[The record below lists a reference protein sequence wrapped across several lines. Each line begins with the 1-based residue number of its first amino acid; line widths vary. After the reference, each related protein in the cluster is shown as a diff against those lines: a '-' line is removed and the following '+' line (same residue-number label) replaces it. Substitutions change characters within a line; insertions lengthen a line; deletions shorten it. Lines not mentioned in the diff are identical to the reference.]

1 MSNLSKGKFA
11 WRISDRS
18 GMRFPY
24 TEMVQEW
31 NGSWVHTSEFEP
43 KHPQLEPKPHA
54 AYPQGLQWAKP
65 DRQEPPVINL
75 LTANPFTTL
84 KYAGSTYI
92 NVYQE
97 DHAYD
102 TGNIVAFR
110 GEPLVFAPGTSSE
123 ETSFAPVQSFD
134 GITDISNTNGFT
146 ITVGKINSLGIVSDT
161 LNYYYFKSSDTATK
175 GNVSGGGE
183 QCSSGPVTLQA

>member
-1 MSNLSKGKFA
+1 M
-11 WRISDRS
+11 
-18 GMRFPY
+18 
-24 TEMVQEW
+24 T
-31 NGSWVHTSEFEP
+31 
-43 KHPQLEPKPHA
+43 
-54 AYPQGLQWAKP
+54 LQDHQQQKKWAKP
-65 DRQEPPVINL
+65 DRIEPPVINL

-110 GEPLVFAPGTSSE
+110 GEPLVFSAGSSTE

-134 GITDISNTNGFT
+134 GVTDISNSNGFT

-161 LNYYYFKSSDTATK
+161 LNYYYFKSSGTATK